1 MQIGAS
7 AQESRTL
14 SLLIEPPLKASTDCA
29 GRFWMVLFEVVVWG
43 RFRGKSLIR
52 SAWSVRL
59 VD

>member
-29 GRFWMVLFEVVVWG
+29 GRF
-43 RFRGKSLIR
+43 
-52 SAWSVRL
+52 
-59 VD
+59 